1 MKVYFDY
8 AAATPMLKEV
18 IASINEV
25 YTDCYGNANSSHLF
39 GRKAVAR
46 LDDAREIIAKSVGAK
61 PKEIFFTSGGTESD
75 NWALKGVFLASKKK
89 KVIVSAIEHSA
100 IMAST
105 KTLLQLGAE
114 VVYIKPRFDGAIDSN
129 SIIDAIDDETCLVSI
144 MYVNNETGV
153 INDIKTISD
162 ICHSKGILFHSDCV
176 QAISTIPLDVSHL
189 GVDLMTVS
197 AHKIGGPKGI
207 GFLYIKDG
215 TPINALIEGGS
226 QESALRGGTSNVP
239 LAVGFARAIEYTSHT
254 YRERIEH
261 ITEIRDYFENKIA
274 KIGFDIVIN
283 GKNRVPTISSV
294 TFKGFIATVLMTRLD
309 LKEIAVSA
317 GSACTAGSLEP
328 SHVLSAMG
336 LSDVNAKSTIRFSFG
351 YENTFEE
358 VDYVIDVLSAVLNEL
373 KNK

>member
-8 AAATPMLKEV
+8 AAATPMLKKV
-18 IASINEV
+18 IDSINEV

-46 LDDAREIIAKSVGAK
+46 LDDAREIIARSVGAK
-61 PKEIFFTSGGTESD
+61 PKEIFFTSGGTEAD
-75 NWALKGVFLASKKK
+75 NWAIKGVFLASKKK
-89 KVIVSAIEHSA
+89 KIVVSAIEHSA

-105 KTLLQLGAE
+105 KSLLQLGAE
-114 VVYIKPRFDGAIDSN
+114 VVYIKPTFDGSIDTN
-129 SIIDAIDDETCLVSI
+129 SLIEAIDDETCMVSV

-153 INDIKTISD
+153 INDIKTISN
-162 ICHSKGILFHSDCV
+162 ICHSRGVLFHSDCV
-176 QAISTIPLDVSHL
+176 QAISTIQLNVIEL

-215 TPINALIEGGS
+215 TPIKALIEGGS

-239 LAVGFARAIEYTSHT
+239 LAVGFAEAMEYTCST
-254 YRERIEH
+254 YKERVNH
-261 ITEIRDYFENKIA
+261 ITDIRDYFEKRISQM
-274 KIGFDIVIN
+274 GFDIVIN
-283 GKNRVPTISSV
+283 GKNRVPSISSV
-294 TFKGFIATVLMTRLD
+294 IFKGFLAAVLMTRLD
-309 LKEIAVSA
+309 LKGIAVSA

-336 LSDVNAKSTIRFSFG
+336 LSDVDAKSTIRFSFG

-358 VDYVIDVLSAVLNEL
+358 VDYVIDMLSEILNEL

>member
-61 PKEIFFTSGGTESD
+61 PKEIFFTSGGTEAD

-114 VVYIKPRFDGAIDSN
+114 VVYIKPCSDGSIDPN
-129 SIIDAIDDETCLVSI
+129 SIIESIDDETCLVSI

-176 QAISTIPLDVSHL
+176 QAISTIPLDVTRL

-239 LAVGFARAIEYTSHT
+239 LAVGFARAIEYTSRT
-254 YRERIEH
+254 YGERNKH
-261 ITEIRDYFENKIA
+261 ITEIRDYFESKVS

-309 LKEIAVSA
+309 LKGIAVSA

-336 LSDVNAKSTIRFSFG
+336 LNDVDAKSTIRFSFG

>member
-8 AAATPMLKEV
+8 AATTPMLKTV
-18 IASINEV
+18 IDEINNV
-25 YTDCYGNANSSHLF
+25 FTDCYGNANSSHLF

-61 PKEIFFTSGGTESD
+61 PKEIFFTSGGTEAD

-89 KVIVSAIEHSA
+89 KVVVSSIEHSA
-100 IMAST
+100 IIGST

-114 VVYIKPRFDGAIDSN
+114 IVYIKPRFDGTIDPN
-129 SIIDAIDDETCLVSI
+129 SIIEAIDDDTCLVSI

-176 QAISTIPLDVSHL
+176 QAISTISLDVKRL

-239 LAVGFARAIEYTSHT
+239 LAVGFARAIEYTSRT
-254 YRERIEH
+254 YGERNKH
-261 ITEIRDYFENKIA
+261 ITEIRDYFESKIS

-309 LKEIAVSA
+309 LRGIAVSA

-336 LSDVNAKSTIRFSFG
+336 LSDADAKSTIRFSFG
-351 YENTFEE
+351 FESTFEE
-358 VDYVIDVLSAVLNEL
+358 IDYVIEVLSAVLNEL

>member
-25 YTDCYGNANSSHLF
+25 YTDCYGNSNSSHLF
-39 GRKAVAR
+39 GRKSVAR
-46 LDDAREIIAKSVGAK
+46 LDDAREIIAKSIGAK

-89 KVIVSAIEHSA
+89 KVIVSALEHSA

-114 VVYIKPRFDGAIDSN
+114 VVYINPRSDGAIDPN
-129 SIIDAIDDETCLVSI
+129 SIIEAIDEKTCLVSI

-153 INDIKTISD
+153 INEIKAISD
-162 ICHSKGILFHSDCV
+162 ICHSKGVVFHSDCV
-176 QAISTIPLDVSHL
+176 QAISTIPLDVTRL

-215 TPINALIEGGS
+215 ISIKALIEGGS

-239 LAVGFARAIEYTSHT
+239 LAVGFARAIEYTSRT
-254 YRERIEH
+254 YGERVKH
-261 ITEIRDYFENKIA
+261 ITEIRDYFENKIS

-283 GKNRVPTISSV
+283 GRNRVPTISSV

-309 LKEIAVSA
+309 LKGIAVSA

-336 LSDVNAKSTIRFSFG
+336 LSDTDAKSTIRFSFG

-358 VDYVIDVLSAVLNEL
+358 VDYVIDVLSAILNEL